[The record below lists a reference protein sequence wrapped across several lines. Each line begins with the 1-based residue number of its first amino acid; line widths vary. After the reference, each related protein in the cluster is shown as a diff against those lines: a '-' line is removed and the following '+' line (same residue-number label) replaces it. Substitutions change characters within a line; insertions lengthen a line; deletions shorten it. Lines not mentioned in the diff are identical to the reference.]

1 MSLPDFAKWAQ
12 MIISGFSGLMLVMFW
27 VHVQK
32 LKREGKDRGFLYL
45 GAGLLVWALLY
56 ALELTFPLDV
66 VGDDGVGEQTAPPMF
81 DRFLR
86 RILSVTNSC
95 LFLLTLPFFEHGF
108 RRLHNRLGFFHD
120 PAKWG
125 RTVLPAAALTL
136 VLTFLTYR
144 IFDAPDQEWIAGL
157 PDGIF
162 SLIAIIGLGYAMF
175 ISFSKRQLPS
185 LSGLTALVLLGL
197 LGVQVLD
204 FLNAANVTTSKDA
217 EQIFL
222 LLRMCSHSLL
232 AMLFFA
238 LAFTW
243 VIERL
248 APAGEGNRG
257 DQSGQG
263 EKERQRT
270 LGEQSGQQEKGVTN
284 PGANQGANPGANQ
297 GANPKDSQAGGL
309 EERRSIPSQRPN
321 RNAPLPPGNE
331 EPTDLPSLDQP
342 AGSPGDNM
350 MVLGRNRAGK
360 YYIEL
365 TWPLRNIIGRR
376 ISLSEGKFKYLLLAA
391 VRKMKGEFVHGD
403 NDVRYLY
410 GGNIDTSNS
419 AIKDAINKGLPD
431 AAAIQDRGELME
443 SKGQGSKQYRLR
455 FAAGEIRIQEAELR
469 NDPAVK
475 SILEELG

>member
-12 MIISGFSGLMLVMFW
+12 MIISGFSGLMLCMFW
-27 VHVQK
+27 FHVRNLERK
-32 LKREGKDRGFLYL
+32 GKDRGFLYL

-56 ALELTFPLDV
+56 ALELTFPLEEGRSLSGTILLD
-66 VGDDGVGEQTAPPMF
+66 GDADAVQQAPAMF

-108 RRLHNRLGFFHD
+108 ERLHQRMRYFHD

-125 RTVLPAAALTL
+125 RAVLPAAALTL
-136 VLTFLTYR
+136 ALTFVTYR

-162 SLIAIIGLGYAMF
+162 SLVAILGLGYAMF

-185 LSGLTALVLLGL
+185 MSALTALVLLGL

-204 FLNAANVTTSKDA
+204 FFDAAQLTTSQDA
-217 EQIFL
+217 EQVFL

-248 APAGEGNRG
+248 GPQRVGGHEQMSAPESTTMGAESNPVGMTSQMDSNGN
-257 DQSGQG
+257 QKS
-263 EKERQRT
+263 KV
-270 LGEQSGQQEKGVTN
+270 K
-284 PGANQGANPGANQ
+284 
-297 GANPKDSQAGGL
+297 
-309 EERRSIPSQRPN
+309 
-321 RNAPLPPGNE
+321 E
-331 EPTDLPSLDQP
+331 EPAKASQKEK
-342 AGSPGDNM
+342 APGRLIVFGKNQ
-350 MVLGRNRAGK
+350 AGK
-360 YYIEL
+360 YYTEVS
-365 TWPLRNIIGRR
+365 WPKYNLVEQR
-376 ISLSEGKFKYLLLAA
+376 IFLSEGKFKYIVLAA
-391 VRKMKGEFVHGD
+391 VRKLNGEFVHGD
-403 NDVRYLY
+403 KDVRYLY

-419 AIKDAINKGLPD
+419 AIKDAFNKELAPNSG
-431 AAAIQDRGELME
+431 IRDRGELME
-443 SKGQGSKQYRLR
+443 SKGQGSRQYRLR
-455 FAAGEIRIQEAELR
+455 FAKEEIVFKRDELAG
-469 NDPAVK
+469 DPATQE
-475 SILEELG
+475 ILREL

>member
-12 MIISGFSGLMLVMFW
+12 MIISGFSGLMLCMFW
-27 VHVQK
+27 FHVRNLERK
-32 LKREGKDRGFLYL
+32 GKDRGFLYL

-56 ALELTFPLDV
+56 ALELTFPLEDSRPLSKAIPL
-66 VGDDGVGEQTAPPMF
+66 DGNLDAVQHAPAMF

-108 RRLHNRLGFFHD
+108 ERLHQRMRYFHD

-125 RTVLPAAALTL
+125 RAVLPAAALTL
-136 VLTFLTYR
+136 ALTFVTYR

-162 SLIAIIGLGYAMF
+162 SLVAILGLGYAMF

-185 LSGLTALVLLGL
+185 MSALTALVLLGL

-204 FLNAANVTTSKDA
+204 FFDAAKLTTSQDA
-217 EQIFL
+217 EQVFL

-248 APAGEGNRG
+248 GPHKAGGNSSLHESTTT
-257 DQSGQG
+257 DS
-263 EKERQRT
+263 E
-270 LGEQSGQQEKGVTN
+270 
-284 PGANQGANPGANQ
+284 ANASDIANSKNQ
-297 GANPKDSQAGGL
+297 NPKSEAV
-309 EERRSIPSQRPN
+309 EESPSAPQNGNTSRRLIVFGKNQ
-321 RNAPLPPGNE
+321 
-331 EPTDLPSLDQP
+331 
-342 AGSPGDNM
+342 
-350 MVLGRNRAGK
+350 VGK
-360 YYIEL
+360 YYTEVSWPKYNLIEQ
-365 TWPLRNIIGRR
+365 R
-376 ISLSEGKFKYLLLAA
+376 IFLSEGKFKYIILAA
-391 VRKMKGEFVHGD
+391 VRKLNDEFVHGD
-403 NDVRYLY
+403 KDVRYLY

-419 AIKDAINKGLPD
+419 AIKDAFNKELAPNSG
-431 AAAIQDRGELME
+431 IRDRGELME
-443 SKGQGSKQYRLR
+443 SKGQGSRQYRLR
-455 FAAGEIRIQEAELR
+455 FAKEEIVFKRDELAG
-469 NDPAVK
+469 DPATQE
-475 SILEELG
+475 ILEELGG